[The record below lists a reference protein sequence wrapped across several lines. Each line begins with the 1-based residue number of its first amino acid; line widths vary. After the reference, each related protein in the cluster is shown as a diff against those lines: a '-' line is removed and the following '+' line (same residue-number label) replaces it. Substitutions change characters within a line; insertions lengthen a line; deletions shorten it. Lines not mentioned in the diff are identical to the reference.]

1 MARPCER
8 PFSGALRWAAAAAF
22 GVGLGGTLLF
32 TTPAHAARVPADVVA
47 DLKQL
52 HNAHGSPLLLVTQSP
67 DVLADLNRWVVRTDH
82 PYLAR
87 RLPTVGTESYERQ
100 IALKRVGLRCGV
112 LIGPTWRLEPFGDC
126 STWAQGPK
134 SVDAAIPRRQP
145 TTPRRERFER
155 GATIA
160 VGPIMGTGTV
170 VDFSAEA
177 RVSKKGSAVF
187 TYTAIQVREWG
198 SPALMAVQA
207 RRYFLGDVDRGLYGL
222 AQVGLLSTELGTV
235 RSPGIAAGLG
245 LKYTTNIGFTM
256 DGYLGAG
263 PGYPVRVQPAVGGRL
278 GWAF

>member
-8 PFSGALRWAAAAAF
+8 PLSGARPWAHAAAL
-22 GVGLGGTLLF
+22 GVGLCGVVLPHTQ
-32 TTPAHAARVPADVVA
+32 ARAAKVPADVVT
-47 DLKQL
+47 DLEKL
-52 HNAHGSPLLLVTQSP
+52 HQRHGSPLLLVTQSP
-67 DVLADLNRWVVRTDH
+67 DVLDDLNRWVVRADR

-100 IALKRVGLRCGV
+100 IALKRVDLRCGV

-126 STWAQGPK
+126 SAWTEGPK
-134 SVDAAIPRRQP
+134 RVDAAIPRRQP
-145 TTPRRERFER
+145 HTPRRERFER

-198 SPALMAVQA
+198 SPALMAAQA

-222 AQVGLLSTELGTV
+222 AQVGLLSTDLGTV

-245 LKYTTNIGFTM
+245 LKYTTAIGFAM

-263 PGYPVRVQPAVGGRL
+263 PGYPVQVQPAVGGRL